1 MYEFFIGID
10 VSKSVLDIVVR
21 DWRSVHFHI
30 CIDNTPTGLR
40 SFSRRLHEEGI
51 EQSKCLIC
59 LEHTGV
65 YNLVALDYL
74 HDCGFALWLEN
85 PMQIKRSMGL
95 TRGKNDRLDAERIC
109 EYAFRY
115 QDKMRLW
122 EPEREVITEIRHLT
136 AMRRR
141 LILAKN
147 QLKVPVNEGQGRLGN
162 KLQKELELLSLPAI
176 NKLDQQIK
184 QVDSAIKVVI
194 ERDNILRRLFELV
207 TSVASVGPV
216 LACEILVTS
225 NEFRSF
231 TNPKKYACYAGVVPF
246 EHSSGSSIK
255 GRHRVSSLSNQS
267 LKKLLHM
274 SAMSSV
280 SREGELRD
288 FYRRKVA
295 EGKNKMS
302 VLNAVRNKI
311 IQRVFACVRD
321 GREYEKTYAHSL
333 A

>member
-1 MYEFFIGID
+1 MYEFFVGID
-10 VSKSVLDIVVR
+10 VSKSALDIVVS
-21 DWRSVHFHI
+21 DWKNAHFHMR
-30 CIDNTPTGLR
+30 IDNRLAGLK
-40 SFSRRLHEEGI
+40 SFSKRLQEEGI
-51 EQSKCLIC
+51 GRRQCLIC

-74 HDCGFALWLEN
+74 HESGFALWLEN
-85 PMQIKRSMGL
+85 PIQIKRSMGL
-95 TRGKNDRLDAERIC
+95 VRGKNDRIDAARIC

-122 EPEREVITEIRHLT
+122 EPEREVITEIRHLS

-147 QLKVPVNEGQGRLGN
+147 QLKVPVNESNGRLA
-162 KLQKELELLSLPAI
+162 KRLQKELEALSLPAI
-176 NKLDQQIK
+176 DKLDKQIK
-184 QVDSAIKVVI
+184 QVDTAIRGVI
-194 ERDNILRRLFELV
+194 KRDDTLRRLFELV
-207 TSVASVGPV
+207 TSVESVGPV

-225 NEFRSF
+225 NEFKSF
-231 TNPKKYACYAGVVPF
+231 SNPKKYACYAGVVPF

-255 GRHRVSSLSNQS
+255 GRNRVSKLSNQS

-288 FYRRKVA
+288 FYQRKVQ

-321 GREYEKTYAHSL
+321 GRGYEKTYVQVL